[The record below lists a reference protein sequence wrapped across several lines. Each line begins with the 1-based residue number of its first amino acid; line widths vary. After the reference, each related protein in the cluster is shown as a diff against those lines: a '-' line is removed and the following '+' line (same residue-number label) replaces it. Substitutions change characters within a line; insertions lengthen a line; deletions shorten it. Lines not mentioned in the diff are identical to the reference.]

1 MTKPAIFFDRDGII
15 VKPVGGEA
23 PVKPEDMELIDGI
36 LPVIL
41 KSRKSGYLI
50 FVVSNQ
56 PDIALGLIDEKTKNS
71 LEEKFIRL
79 LKERNIEMD
88 GIYYCHHDKNGTNLA
103 YAINCDCRKP
113 KPGLLKKAAGQ
124 FDINLK
130 YSFMIGDRASDIKA
144 GQAYGVKTIL
154 YDPLNLQ
161 EKFLKKHSVNPD
173 FSINELTEIVE
184 LI

>member
-56 PDIALGLIDEKTKNS
+56 PDIALGLINEKTRNS
-71 LEEKFIRL
+71 LEKKFISL
-79 LKERNIEMD
+79 LKEQNIKMD
-88 GIYYCHHDKNGTNLA
+88 KIYYCHHDENGTNPA
-103 YAINCDCRKP
+103 YAISCDCRKP
-113 KPGLLKKAAGQ
+113 KPGLLKKAAKE
-124 FDINLK
+124 FEVDLK
-130 YSFMIGDRASDIKA
+130 NSFMIGDRASDIKA
-144 GQAYGVKTIL
+144 GQSYGVKTIL
-154 YDPLNLQ
+154 YDPLNSQ
-161 EKFLKKHSVNPD
+161 EKFLQRHNINPD
-173 FSINELTEIVE
+173 FCINKLAEILE